1 MKTLSSLISIFLITL
16 MAFNSVWAGK
26 EKDEGFQGTITY
38 SIKAEGE
45 MDAQTKAQMPTE
57 MKISYKGTLS
67 RTEAITPMGS
77 QVVITDKETKETI
90 ILLDIMG
97 TKVAVKTTKED
108 YEKALEENPATSST
122 KLIEETKKIAGYNCK
137 KAEISDGED
146 VVTVWYTEEIAIENP
161 NWGNPD
167 MKDIPGVLMEF
178 SNTKDEITTIYT
190 ATEIKKAKIK
200 DYLFKVPEGYQE
212 MSPNELREMFG
223 G

>member
-122 KLIEETKKIAGYNCK
+122 KLIEETKKLPDTTVK
-137 KAEISDGED
+137 KQKFP
-146 VVTVWYTEEIAIENP
+146 TVR
-161 NWGNPD
+161 
-167 MKDIPGVLMEF
+167 
-178 SNTKDEITTIYT
+178 
-190 ATEIKKAKIK
+190 
-200 DYLFKVPEGYQE
+200 
-212 MSPNELREMFG
+212 MSLQYGIQRK
-223 G
+223 